1 MSSWNELFDRARP
14 AFAQQRTFER
24 ARSLAA
30 SGLACLGRH
39 TVSGL
44 LCTAGQQFVDWSG
57 AYRLF
62 ERERLDLEGLWRVP
76 RHEILTELPASA
88 PVVALID
95 DTLVRKRG
103 QHISGTSW
111 RRDPLGPHFADN
123 FIWASRFLQISLAL
137 PATPGAA
144 ASSARA
150 IPIDLVHTPSPRKP
164 SRRATPEQWQAWRAA
179 SAASAISTIGA
190 QRIQAL
196 RQLVDQEAGPERE
209 LRVCADATF
218 TNRTVLKALPPR
230 TVLIGRIRKDAR
242 LFALP
247 TAEQENHGRGR
258 HRCYGDPLPTPEQ
271 YRQNQS
277 LGWKQVRAFA
287 AGRTHTFHL
296 KVVSPVR
303 WKHAG
308 GARQLQLIIVRA
320 VPYRLRKWG
329 PRSYRRPAYLI
340 CTDPTLS
347 PQQILQAYLWRWE
360 IEVNFRDQKTL
371 LGLGQPQ
378 VRTEPAVRTTA
389 SFAVFIYAL
398 LLLALH
404 RCRLAHS
411 PLPPPRWQRPN
422 PKRPVTRITTQQAI
436 ALFRAELWASALGLP
451 NKNGFVAPLTSATKP
466 LTTLNGLQSA
476 LLYASG

>member
-1 MSSWNELFDRARP
+1 MMKAWNELFDLTRP
-14 AFAQQRTFER
+14 AFAQHRTFER

-62 ERERLDLEGLWRVP
+62 EQERVDLDALWRVP
-76 RHEILTELPASA
+76 LHTILTELPTSA

-103 QHISGTSW
+103 HHISGTSW

-137 PATPGAA
+137 PASPETA
-144 ASSARA
+144 ASAARA
-150 IPIDLVHTPSPRKP
+150 VPIDLVHAPSPRKP
-164 SRRATPEQWQAWRAA
+164 TRRATPEQWRAWRLA
-179 SAASAISTIGA
+179 SAASAISAKGA

-196 RQLVDQEAGPERE
+196 RHVIDEADPQRQL
-209 LRVCADATF
+209 LVCADATF
-218 TNRTVLKALPPR
+218 TNHTVLKALPPR

-277 LGWKQVRAFA
+277 LGWKRVRAFA
-287 AGRTHTFHL
+287 AGSTHTFHV

-308 GARQLQLIIVRA
+308 RERQLQLLIIRA

-329 PRSYRRPAYLI
+329 PRSYRRPCYLI

-347 PQQILQAYLWRWE
+347 PQRILQAYLWRWE
-360 IEVNFRDQKTL
+360 IEVNFRDEKTL
-371 LGLGQPQ
+371 LGFGQPQ

-404 RCRLAHS
+404 RCCLIHS
-411 PLPPPRWQRPN
+411 PLPPPRWQRPH
-422 PKRPVTRITTQQAI
+422 PKRPVSRITTQQAI
-436 ALFRAELWASALGLP
+436 SLFRAELWASALGLA
-451 NKNGFVAPLTSATKP
+451 NKNGFVAPLTPATKP
-466 LTTLNGLQSA
+466 LKTLNGLQSA
-476 LLYASG
+476 VLYASG